1 MKRSLFNEDLSLHGM
16 VCDPLACIALGVTD
30 GVAWQRDWESG
41 SYVEED
47 HQVADLQQVNIGRS
61 TTKVTSQD

>member
-1 MKRSLFNEDLSLHGM
+1 MKGSLFNEDLSLHGT

-47 HQVADLQQVNIGRS
+47 RQVADLQQVNIRRS
-61 TTKVTSQD
+61 TRKVTNQD

>member
-1 MKRSLFNEDLSLHGM
+1 MKGSLFNEDLSLHGT

-47 HQVADLQQVNIGRS
+47 RQVADLQQVKIRRS
-61 TTKVTSQD
+61 ARKMTSQD

>member
-1 MKRSLFNEDLSLHGM
+1 MGRGPVKGSLFNEDLSLHGT

-41 SYVEED
+41 SYVEMD
-47 HQVADLQQVNIGRS
+47 HQVVDLQRAKIRS
-61 TTKVTSQD
+61 STRR

>member
-1 MKRSLFNEDLSLHGM
+1 MKGCLFNEDMSLHGT

-47 HQVADLQQVNIGRS
+47 RQVANLQ
-61 TTKVTSQD
+61 